1 MRVGFVVLNYQ
12 NYTATISCVDSLVT
26 QLASRPDV
34 SSYSWKIAVLDNNSP
49 NKSWTELV
57 AWLGCADP
65 ARRAN
70 IILLRNEA
78 NLGYGGGNN
87 VGLRTLFDKEDCDIV
102 FVVNSDVIA
111 KHIRLEALESAASEN
126 RPTCLGVMLQETDR
140 PKEVVVGG
148 AYFRAPWFHSSRPA
162 TVNNATWGLFYVSG
176 AFFGFNRA
184 LFAVTGGFNESHFL
198 YFEELDLFFRVREV
212 IGNWPDVKILKEWH
226 AFHSVGGSTGN
237 APSGAHK
244 SQLSEYYSAR
254 ARILFARRH
263 LLRLMANAIAYNVVL
278 CVDRAA
284 RGRGRQLCGIIA
296 GTVHGILGRTGETL
310 SVH

>member
-12 NYTATISCVDSLVT
+12 NHTATISCVDSLVT
-26 QLASRPDV
+26 QLASCPDV
-34 SSYSWKIAVLDNNSP
+34 SGHSWKIAVLDNSSP
-49 NKSWTELV
+49 NNSWAALV

-65 ARRAN
+65 AWRAN

-102 FVVNSDVIA
+102 FVVNSDVIT
-111 KHIRLEALESAASEN
+111 KHVAFETLESVASESK
-126 RPTCLGVMLQETDR
+126 PTCLGVMLQETGG
-140 PKEVVVGG
+140 PNEAVVGG

-162 TVNNATWGLFYVSG
+162 TVNNTARGLFYVSG

-212 IGNWPDVKILKEWH
+212 VGNWPAVKILRKWR

-263 LLRLMANAIAYNVVL
+263 LLPLLANAIAYNVLL
-278 CVDRAA
+278 CVDRAV
-284 RGRGRQLCGIIA
+284 RGRRRQLWGIVA